1 MTSRAL
7 SHLHTLAFWW
17 GSEVIGWPVSL
28 VAAFCFIYTC
38 HGLELVHRAA
48 LRSFKLLC
56 WECGQQ
62 ASERFPFIAWYLYR
76 VWHVSRT
83 EVGLW
88 RSHHGQKGFRSKKL
102 SVGLRIGRFL
112 IPDRWG
118 HTYLNN
124 AISVTTFSFPP
135 NIDKM
140 CSRNTDKFWLRCAAT
155 LVVHCDKRSARH
167 HRTTMAKIGFELCIF
182 IYTRSICLIYLRT

>member
-1 MTSRAL
+1 MVLPAWGIRVLGGWLCGMKIWVWASDI
-7 SHLHTLAFWW
+7 TLFISFTYISFLM
-17 GSEVIGWPVSL
+17 GFRGNTLTFVSL

-140 CSRNTDKFWLRCAAT
+140 C
-155 LVVHCDKRSARH
+155 
-167 HRTTMAKIGFELCIF
+167 
-182 IYTRSICLIYLRT
+182 